1 MRLFKD
7 KQPYLSGDRSDS
19 NRGMTLPLR
28 LQEAKADEEMVHFL
42 DAILIV
48 LLSVRVGSAGIEEAV
63 GSVFINMEVTA
74 SPGIFD
80 RLLEGDSSAH
90 GDEIVVVT
98 QQKKGWGWRGDV
110 VEGREPFPK
119 FPDAIMPVAVDA
131 IVDYGIKKQECV
143 GLGGNFLIVTG
154 VVEPFAKGRGRGQV
168 TSCRTATD
176 GEAVRIDSKGL
187 CICFHIANGALGVD
201 EADVGRH

>member
-1 MRLFKD
+1 
-7 KQPYLSGDRSDS
+7 
-19 NRGMTLPLR
+19 MTLPLR
-28 LQEAKADEEMVHFL
+28 LQKAKADEEMVHFL

-48 LLSVRVGSAGIEEAV
+48 LLSVRTGSAGIEEAV
-63 GSVFINMEVTA
+63 GSVLINMEVTA

-80 RLLEGDSSAH
+80 RLLEGDSGAH

-110 VEGREPFPK
+110 VEGREPLPK
-119 FPDAIMPVAVDA
+119 FPDAIVPVAVDA
-131 IVDYGIKKQECV
+131 VVDYGIKKQERV

-176 GEAVRIDSKGL
+176 LSLI
-187 CICFHIANGALGVD
+187 HI
-201 EADVGRH
+201 